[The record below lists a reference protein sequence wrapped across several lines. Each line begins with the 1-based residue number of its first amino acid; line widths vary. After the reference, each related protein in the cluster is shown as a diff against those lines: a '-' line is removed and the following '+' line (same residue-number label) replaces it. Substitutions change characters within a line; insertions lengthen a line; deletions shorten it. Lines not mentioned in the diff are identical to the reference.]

1 MPLSKGAYYLEVPG
15 ARLGII
21 LCHAY
26 TGSTA
31 DVRPQAGLLNRQGYG
46 VLCPL
51 FTGHGTTDIQ
61 DILNAGPEIWWQ
73 DLQEALA
80 FMKKRYE
87 KVLVFGLSM
96 GGVMAM
102 RALCEADSQ
111 LLGGGVFNSPV
122 ISRDGLQLE
131 NRFMSFARYLAEK
144 RGDLPAY
151 LQTEEAVR
159 TAHRQQVAD
168 IQAFARD
175 FEDQLAS
182 IELPVYIVQS
192 AQDELV
198 DPEAVYDLLEA
209 LESAKISFHWCEEN
223 THVITTNRNRSDFEA
238 SLLQFIQAFD
248 N

>member
-1 MPLSKGAYYLEVPG
+1 MPLSKGAYYVEAPG

-80 FMKKRYE
+80 FMKARYD

-111 LLGGGVFNSPV
+111 LVG
-122 ISRDGLQLE
+122 
-131 NRFMSFARYLAEK
+131 
-144 RGDLPAY
+144 
-151 LQTEEAVR
+151 
-159 TAHRQQVAD
+159 
-168 IQAFARD
+168 
-175 FEDQLAS
+175 
-182 IELPVYIVQS
+182 
-192 AQDELV
+192 
-198 DPEAVYDLLEA
+198 
-209 LESAKISFHWCEEN
+209 
-223 THVITTNRNRSDFEA
+223 A
-238 SLLQFIQAFD
+238 SLIRQ
-248 N
+248 

>member
-80 FMKKRYE
+80 FMKERTLKKEQKKKLKIQKKLFLKRLKTLKKE
-87 KVLVFGLSM
+87 
-96 GGVMAM
+96 
-102 RALCEADSQ
+102 
-111 LLGGGVFNSPV
+111 
-122 ISRDGLQLE
+122 
-131 NRFMSFARYLAEK
+131 
-144 RGDLPAY
+144 
-151 LQTEEAVR
+151 
-159 TAHRQQVAD
+159 
-168 IQAFARD
+168 
-175 FEDQLAS
+175 
-182 IELPVYIVQS
+182 
-192 AQDELV
+192 
-198 DPEAVYDLLEA
+198 
-209 LESAKISFHWCEEN
+209 
-223 THVITTNRNRSDFEA
+223 
-238 SLLQFIQAFD
+238 
-248 N
+248 

>member
-1 MPLSKGAYYLEVPG
+1 MPLSKGAYYVEAPG

-80 FMKKRYE
+80 FMKERYE

-102 RALCEADSQ
+102 RALCEADGQ
-111 LLGGGVFNSPV
+111 LLGGGVFN
-122 ISRDGLQLE
+122 
-131 NRFMSFARYLAEK
+131 
-144 RGDLPAY
+144 
-151 LQTEEAVR
+151 
-159 TAHRQQVAD
+159 
-168 IQAFARD
+168 
-175 FEDQLAS
+175 
-182 IELPVYIVQS
+182 
-192 AQDELV
+192 
-198 DPEAVYDLLEA
+198 
-209 LESAKISFHWCEEN
+209 
-223 THVITTNRNRSDFEA
+223 
-238 SLLQFIQAFD
+238 
-248 N
+248 